1 VRRLADFLSDED
13 CDCDEYCERYE
24 RDEDQIGRFAGLTL
38 YFIL

>member
-13 CDCDEYCERYE
+13 HGCDEYCERYE
-24 RDEDQIGRFAGLTL
+24 RDEDQNGRFAGLTL